1 MRQYLYIS
9 TENYFDYSSYFVK
22 ITILDG
28 KIDNIIPIQI
38 KSSYK
43 VKIVATFDMNGD
55 GLIDILYTD
64 ELKNVNN

>member
-1 MRQYLYIS
+1 
-9 TENYFDYSSYFVK
+9 VK

-38 KSSYK
+38 KSSFK
-43 VKIVATFDMNGD
+43 VKIVGTFDMNGD

-64 ELKNVNN
+64 ELKNVINYLFLVVLSGQQ